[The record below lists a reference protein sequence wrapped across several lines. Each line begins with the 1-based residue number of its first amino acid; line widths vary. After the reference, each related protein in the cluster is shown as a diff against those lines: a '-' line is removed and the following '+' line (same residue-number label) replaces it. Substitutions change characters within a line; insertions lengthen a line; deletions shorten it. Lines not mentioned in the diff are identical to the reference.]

1 MGVRLPCPDPASSRW
16 FSGAGVFSRLRHPA
30 YLLASDPLPRA
41 KLGAMAAE
49 KSQTKNWRAWGI
61 GALVAL
67 VLIVALQNSQQVTVD
82 VLFLTLDAPL
92 IVTLLVA
99 VAIGALIGYAAPVLL
114 RHRRD
119 ERRRDSD
126 S

>member
-1 MGVRLPCPDPASSRW
+1 
-16 FSGAGVFSRLRHPA
+16 
-30 YLLASDPLPRA
+30 
-41 KLGAMAAE
+41 MAPE
-49 KSQTKNWRAWGI
+49 KSQTNWRAWGI

-99 VAIGALIGYAAPVLL
+99 VAVGALIGYAAPVLR

-119 ERRRDSD
+119 ERRRNSD
-126 S
+126 A